1 MALMFD
7 TRSAM
12 QRLIKGGLSETQA
25 DAVVD
30 VTRDATSQLVTKDA
44 WETALDHA
52 KDELRGDH
60 DRLRL
65 EVRADLEHAIHTLTW
80 RMFGFGL
87 AIAGITIAILRLT

>member
-7 TRSAM
+7 TRNAM

-30 VTRDATSQLVTKDA
+30 VTKDATSGLATKDD
-44 WETALDHA
+44 LV
-52 KDELRGDH
+52 RDH

-65 EVRADLEHAIHTLTW
+65 EMRADLEHAIHTLTW
-80 RMFGFGL
+80 RMFGLGL
-87 AIAGITIAILRLT
+87 AIAGFTIAILRLT

>member
-7 TRSAM
+7 TRNAM

-30 VTRDATSQLVTKDA
+30 VTKDATSGLATNDDL
-44 WETALDHA
+44 ETALQRVRDQ
-52 KDELRGDH
+52 LRGDFE
-60 DRLRL
+60 R
-65 EVRADLEHAIHTLTW
+65 AIHTLTW

-87 AIAGITIAILRLT
+87 AIAGMTIAILRLT